1 MKRSKKSSLSLISKQ
16 RIPIIVIAAATVVTL
31 IGFILAVLL
40 QPSQAGSGDIYLKEK
55 TKSADANQDIIYEVR
70 VRPDTPIDTVTAT
83 LSYDTSAL
91 TYKSA
96 VYTDSPFTTQIPA
109 IAQDG
114 LVTLQAAQF
123 NGKVRDDSLFAR
135 VTFTASRAD
144 KHTVKL
150 SAGNAALAGVAT
162 YPSLNGTTQDVKKLR
177 QADCQGSSC
186 TTDTTN
192 NSGSGV
198 VPTDNPVLGASQSLL
213 QSSGLSAPAAQRSAP
228 WFIGLIV
235 CLIVAI
241 PVIIVST
248 QTRSSRKTK
257 TIASRRKV

>member
-1 MKRSKKSSLSLISKQ
+1 MKRSKKSSPSLITKQ
-16 RIPIIVIAAATVVTL
+16 RIPLIVIAVATVVTL

-55 TKSADANQDIIYEVR
+55 TQSANASQDITYEVR
-70 VRPDTPIDTVTAT
+70 VRPGTAIDTVTAT
-83 LSYDTSAL
+83 LSYNTSAL

-114 LVTLQAAQF
+114 SVTLQAAQF
-123 NGKVRDDSLFAR
+123 NGKIRDDSLFAR

-162 YPSLNGTTQDVKKLR
+162 YPSLNGTAQDIKKLR
-177 QADCQGSSC
+177 KADCQGSSC

-192 NSGSGV
+192 NSGGGV
-198 VPTDNPVLGASQSLL
+198 VQTDNPILGTSRSLL
-213 QSSGLSAPAAQRSAP
+213 QSSGLSAPAAQRGAP
-228 WFIGLIV
+228 WLIGLIV
-235 CLIVAI
+235 CLIIAI

-257 TIASRRKV
+257 TVASRRKV